1 MRFVCME
8 APPARSDGGCGYKSF
23 LAGIGL
29 VHGAWVEF
37 VAALP
42 NVQPSH
48 LIVAE
53 RRGRGADSQ
62 RFLPVRFFTP
72 ALRWRGTARRKEG
85 SPAVRGRATSAR
97 PFIRGR
103 PASPHD
109 ASAFCNRVTQY
120 SQARSTP
127 RSPRL
132 WAPHFSAS
140 PGDSGSSFPI
150 AVARSC
156 SSALRVV

>member
-1 MRFVCME
+1 MRFACME
-8 APPARSDGGCGYKSF
+8 VPPTRSEGGCGYKSF
-23 LAGIGL
+23 LARIGL
-29 VHGAWVEF
+29 VHGACMEF
-37 VAALP
+37 AAALI

-72 ALRWRGTARRKEG
+72 ALLRRGTARRKEG
-85 SPAVRGRATSAR
+85 RPAVRGRATSAR

-109 ASAFCNRVTQY
+109 ASA
-120 SQARSTP
+120 
-127 RSPRL
+127 
-132 WAPHFSAS
+132 
-140 PGDSGSSFPI
+140 
-150 AVARSC
+150 
-156 SSALRVV
+156 